1 MAPLAEASAA
11 VLEPVT
17 VLKQK
22 SVHEPEEPQSEAS
35 CEEDDDHNDAS
46 SSTAETETDDDDEPS
61 TQQETAAA
69 ESEDVQ
75 QPAKKRVRF
84 NEADVVEF
92 EPTMWTAT
100 VSSEGVPIGMSVD
113 VRRRTKCPLDTY
125 ENERVIQQRVD
136 RQEYMELGY
145 LEPEERLDIL
155 ENAGH
160 AISIISHVERETLR
174 INRERWES
182 NEYDLMYQ
190 YGLGE
195 VPLMEDGDMDMMLQQ
210 DDADDIM
217 HVDDSSE
224 DDFFFGD
231 SGRSMAVDS
240 EVRFA
245 MEDMDAY
252 DAINSRT
259 YDDLSIDYASDCILG
274 DDESS
279 DENNELP
286 YAVDSF
292 DSPLSCDLLEM
303 GTSPSDVS
311 APSDC
316 MLAAAAAATCAQ
328 SAAAAVNT
336 TTTASSSTE
345 PATTPAVP
353 AEAAQTAVAV

>member
-1 MAPLAEASAA
+1 MAPLAEAEATPPS
-11 VLEPVT
+11 PVMEEAT

-22 SVHEPEEPQSEAS
+22 TIEEPQEPQVEAL
-35 CEEDDDHNDAS
+35 CEEDTVLKTDSEQDK
-46 SSTAETETDDDDEPS
+46 TTKETEDNQTTEQN
-61 TQQETAAA
+61 TTAA
-69 ESEDVQ
+69 SEEVQ
-75 QPAKKRVRF
+75 EPAKKRVRF
-84 NEADVVEF
+84 DVADVVEF

-100 VSSEGVPIGMSVD
+100 VSSEGVPIGMSID
-113 VRRRTKCPLDTY
+113 VRRRTKRPLETY
-125 ENERVIQQRVD
+125 ESERVDQRVN
-136 RQEYMELGY
+136 REEYMDLGY

-160 AISIISHVERETLR
+160 SISIINHVERDTLR

-195 VPLMEDGDMDMMLQQ
+195 VPLMEDGDMEMMQQ
-210 DDADDIM
+210 DDDTM

-224 DDFFFGD
+224 DDFFFGGSYRNMLID
-231 SGRSMAVDS
+231 SDM
-240 EVRFA
+240 RFA

-252 DAINSRT
+252 DAINTHT
-259 YDDLSIDYASDCILG
+259 YDDLSVDYASDCILG

-311 APSDC
+311 APSAC
-316 MLAAAAAATCAQ
+316 LLAAATSTSCAQ
-328 SAAAAVNT
+328 SAAVASSTNT
-336 TTTASSSTE
+336 ASISTETTA
-345 PATTPAVP
+345 PAVP
-353 AEAAQTAVAV
+353 VEAAQAVVAV

>member
-1 MAPLAEASAA
+1 MAPLAEASAPA
-11 VLEPVT
+11 PEPAT

-22 SVHEPEEPQSEAS
+22 PVEEEPQGEAP
-35 CEEDDDHNDAS
+35 CDEDNNDIPLQTAKPQS
-46 SSTAETETDDDDEPS
+46 DAAETET
-61 TQQETAAA
+61 ETTADA
-69 ESEDVQ
+69 Q

-84 NEADVVEF
+84 DVADVVEF

-100 VSSEGVPIGMSVD
+100 VSSEGVPLGMSVD
-113 VRRRTKCPLDTY
+113 VRRRTKRPLDTY
-125 ENERVIQQRVD
+125 ESERLVQRVD

-160 AISIISHVERETLR
+160 SISIISHVERETLR

-195 VPLMEDGDMDMMLQQ
+195 VPLMEDGDMEMMMMQQ
-210 DDADDIM
+210 EDGDDIM
-217 HVDDSSE
+217 HVDDSGDE
-224 DDFFFGD
+224 DFFFGG
-231 SGRSMAVDS
+231 SSRSMVVDS

-252 DAINSRT
+252 DAINTRT

-311 APSDC
+311 GSPDC
-316 MLAAAAAATCAQ
+316 MLAAATATSC
-328 SAAAAVNT
+328 AAAVTSST
-336 TTTASSSTE
+336 TSASSSTE
-345 PATTPAVP
+345 AASPAVP
-353 AEAAQTAVAV
+353 VESAAPVVAV

>member
-1 MAPLAEASAA
+1 MAPLAEATAPTTPA
-11 VLEPVT
+11 HEPAT

-22 SVHEPEEPQSEAS
+22 TIEEPQEPQSEAA
-35 CEEDDDHNDAS
+35 CEEDNNLEITNAEADEPTTQH
-46 SSTAETETDDDDEPS
+46 ETEADE
-61 TQQETAAA
+61 A
-69 ESEDVQ
+69 Q
-75 QPAKKRVRF
+75 QPPKKRVRF
-84 NEADVVEF
+84 NLADVVEF

-100 VSSEGVPIGMSVD
+100 VSSEGVPLGMSVD
-113 VRRRTKCPLDTY
+113 VRRRTKRPLDTY
-125 ENERVIQQRVD
+125 ENERVSYRVD

-160 AISIISHVERETLR
+160 SISIISHVERETLR

-182 NEYDLMYQ
+182 NEYDLMHQ

-195 VPLMEDGDMDMMLQQ
+195 VPLMEDGDMEMMQHEDG
-210 DDADDIM
+210 DDVM

-224 DDFFFGD
+224 DDFFFG
-231 SGRSMAVDS
+231 SGGRNMVVDA

-245 MEDMDAY
+245 VEDLDAY
-252 DAINSRT
+252 DAIDTRT
-259 YDDLSIDYASDCILG
+259 YDDLSIDYAADCILG

-311 APSDC
+311 DSSNC
-316 MLAAAAAATCAQ
+316 LLAAATAASCAQ
-328 SAAAAVNT
+328 SATSTSAS
-336 TTTASSSTE
+336 ASS
-345 PATTPAVP
+345 PADVISPV
-353 AEAAQTAVAV
+353 EAAPVVAV

>member
-1 MAPLAEASAA
+1 MAPLAEASAPPA
-11 VLEPVT
+11 PALEPAT

-22 SVHEPEEPQSEAS
+22 LVEEEPQGEAP
-35 CEEDDDHNDAS
+35 CDEDNNDDSAVAETAKPQTDDVA
-46 SSTAETETDDDDEPS
+46 AETE
-61 TQQETAAA
+61 AAA
-69 ESEDVQ
+69 ADAQ
-75 QPAKKRVRF
+75 RPTTKRVRF
-84 NEADVVEF
+84 DVADVVEF

-100 VSSEGVPIGMSVD
+100 VSSEGVPLGMSAD
-113 VRRRTKCPLDTY
+113 VRRRTKRPLDTY
-125 ENERVIQQRVD
+125 ESERLMQRVD

-160 AISIISHVERETLR
+160 SISIISHVERETLR

-195 VPLMEDGDMDMMLQQ
+195 VPLMEDGDMEMMMQQ
-210 DDADDIM
+210 EDGDDIM
-217 HVDDSSE
+217 HVDDSGDE
-224 DDFFFGD
+224 DFFFGG
-231 SGRSMAVDS
+231 SSRNMIVDS
-240 EVRFA
+240 EMRFA

-252 DAINSRT
+252 DAINTRT

-311 APSDC
+311 GSSDC
-316 MLAAAAAATCAQ
+316 MLVAATAASCAAS
-328 SAAAAVNT
+328 SAT
-336 TTTASSSTE
+336 SASSSTE
-345 PATTPAVP
+345 PATPV
-353 AEAAQTAVAV
+353 EAAPVVAV

>member
-1 MAPLAEASAA
+1 MAPLAEATAPTTPA
-11 VLEPVT
+11 HGPAT

-22 SVHEPEEPQSEAS
+22 TIEEPQEPQSEAA
-35 CEEDDDHNDAS
+35 CEEDNNLEITNAEVDEPTTQH
-46 SSTAETETDDDDEPS
+46 ETEADE
-61 TQQETAAA
+61 A
-69 ESEDVQ
+69 Q
-75 QPAKKRVRF
+75 QPPKKRVRF
-84 NEADVVEF
+84 NLADVVEF

-100 VSSEGVPIGMSVD
+100 VSSEGVPLGMSVD
-113 VRRRTKCPLDTY
+113 VRRRTKRPLDTY
-125 ENERVIQQRVD
+125 ENERVSHRVD

-160 AISIISHVERETLR
+160 SISIISHVERETLR

-182 NEYDLMYQ
+182 NEYDLMHQ

-195 VPLMEDGDMDMMLQQ
+195 VPLMEDGDMEMMQHE
-210 DDADDIM
+210 DGDDIM

-224 DDFFFGD
+224 DDFFFG
-231 SGRSMAVDS
+231 SGGRNMVVDA

-245 MEDMDAY
+245 VEDLDAY
-252 DAINSRT
+252 DAIDTRT
-259 YDDLSIDYASDCILG
+259 YDDLSIDYAADCILG

-311 APSDC
+311 DSSNC
-316 MLAAAAAATCAQ
+316 LLAAATVASCAQ
-328 SAAAAVNT
+328 SATSTSAS
-336 TTTASSSTE
+336 ASS
-345 PATTPAVP
+345 PADVISPV
-353 AEAAQTAVAV
+353 EAAPVVAV

>member
-1 MAPLAEASAA
+1 
-11 VLEPVT
+11 
-17 VLKQK
+17 
-22 SVHEPEEPQSEAS
+22 
-35 CEEDDDHNDAS
+35 
-46 SSTAETETDDDDEPS
+46 
-61 TQQETAAA
+61 
-69 ESEDVQ
+69 
-75 QPAKKRVRF
+75 
-84 NEADVVEF
+84 
-92 EPTMWTAT
+92 
-100 VSSEGVPIGMSVD
+100 MSID

-125 ENERVIQQRVD
+125 ENERLVQRVD
-136 RQEYMELGY
+136 RQEYMDLGY

-160 AISIISHVERETLR
+160 SISIISHVERETLR

-195 VPLMEDGDMDMMLQQ
+195 VPLMEDGDMEMMQQ
-210 DDADDIM
+210 QEDIDDLM

-224 DDFFFGD
+224 DDFFFGGN
-231 SGRSMAVDS
+231 GRSMVVDS

-259 YDDLSIDYASDCILG
+259 YDDLSLDYSSDCILG

-303 GTSPSDVS
+303 GTSPVDVS
-311 APSDC
+311 SSVDC
-316 MLAAAAAATCAQ
+316 MLAATTCAQ
-328 SAAAAVNT
+328 SAAVATTST
-336 TTTASSSTE
+336 TTTVSSSTE
-345 PATTPAVP
+345 PAAAPV
-353 AEAAQTAVAV
+353 EAAQPVIAV

>member
-1 MAPLAEASAA
+1 MAPLAEAAA
-11 VLEPVT
+11 PPSPVEPATVT
-17 VLKQK
+17 KQK
-22 SVHEPEEPQSEAS
+22 TVEGPQEPQSEAP
-35 CEEDDDHNDAS
+35 CEEDAVDSHEAAPAS
-46 SSTAETETDDDDEPS
+46 
-61 TQQETAAA
+61 QQVAVAA
-69 ESEDVQ
+69 ESADVQ
-75 QPAKKRVRF
+75 PPAKKRVRF
-84 NEADVVEF
+84 DHADVVEF
-92 EPTMWTAT
+92 DPTMWTAT
-100 VSSEGVPIGMSVD
+100 VSSEGVP
-113 VRRRTKCPLDTY
+113 
-125 ENERVIQQRVD
+125 RVD

-160 AISIISHVERETLR
+160 SISIISHVERETLR

-195 VPLMEDGDMDMMLQQ
+195 VPLMEDGDMEMLQQ
-210 DDADDIM
+210 EDGDDIM
-217 HVDDSSE
+217 HVDDSSD
-224 DDFFFGD
+224 DDFFFGG
-231 SGRSMAVDS
+231 SSRNMLVDS

-252 DAINSRT
+252 DAINTRT

-311 APSDC
+311 GSSDC
-316 MLAAAAAATCAQ
+316 MLAAATAASC
-328 SAAAAVNT
+328 
-336 TTTASSSTE
+336 
-345 PATTPAVP
+345 
-353 AEAAQTAVAV
+353 AQTAVAVSATNSVSSSAESASPAVPVEAAPVLAV